1 MCKAVGKLQQRPLP
15 DDVREKG
22 IKNILHDKE
31 KGFVFLNMINPSGK
45 QENYTVCVRGKSD
58 QQNLHQC
65 ITTSPLKKNEVD
77 QTVEIVSN
85 EHCLG
90 KGESSVQLGTPGL
103 VTICV
108 VLSFL
113 TLGAVAA
120 ATFCLWKRRH
130 KSQNKEKEVID
141 EDENPVYGL
150 YQVRCK
156 GVRSF

>member
-1 MCKAVGKLQQRPLP
+1 
-15 DDVREKG
+15 
-22 IKNILHDKE
+22 
-31 KGFVFLNMINPSGK
+31 MINPSGK
-45 QENYTVCVRGKSD
+45 Q
-58 QQNLHQC
+58 
-65 ITTSPLKKNEVD
+65 EVD

-120 ATFCLWKRRH
+120 ATFCLWKRRY

-156 GVRSF
+156 IL